1 MGLYLFSWTT
11 ASIISAV
18 LVYYANY
25 YLKVPDQANYFVLL
39 AEASA
44 IMFIPFVVWL
54 AKKLDKKRAFM
65 IGMAAWI
72 VVLLGLALQQP
83 HQVMLAYIL
92 AFLSGLGIAS
102 AYVLPWAMIPDVIE
116 MDELQT
122 GQRREGSFYAF
133 ASFFQKLGTGIA
145 LWALGQA
152 LAQAG
157 YLTPVEGQLLPVQPE
172 AAVNAIRMAIG
183 LIPAVLL
190 VVSIL
195 FAWRYPITRQEHRH
209 LRDQLIERG
218 GEG

>member
-1 MGLYLFSWTT
+1 
-11 ASIISAV
+11 
-18 LVYYANY
+18 
-25 YLKVPDQANYFVLL
+25 
-39 AEASA
+39 
-44 IMFIPFVVWL
+44 
-54 AKKLDKKRAFM
+54 
-65 IGMAAWI
+65 
-72 VVLLGLALQQP
+72 
-83 HQVMLAYIL
+83 
-92 AFLSGLGIAS
+92 
-102 AYVLPWAMIPDVIE
+102 MIPDVIE

-157 YLTPVEGQLLPVQPE
+157 YITPVEGQPLPVQPD
-172 AAVNAIRMAIG
+172 AAINAIRMAIG

-190 VVSIL
+190 VISIL